1 MNVLHL
7 KLIQVNSTNVLTN
20 AFLMYFQTWEKITKH
35 HFVKMITITNN
46 AYLTT
51 FGTKML
57 DTIVKNL
64 VPLKNTLVKPYLNS
78 PYISDEKDQDVYK
91 FKYRLNNLASK
102 KDYEEYF
109 IYDDWNGRISG
120 RKH

>member
-91 FKYRLNNLASK
+91 FKYRLNNLATTK
-102 KDYEEYF
+102 VYEGYF
-109 IYDDWNGRISG
+109 IHDADEVHLGNT
-120 RKH
+120 